1 MSILK
6 IAPFILAFVVVT
18 QLAGCG
24 YHLGPAK
31 PAILRNVETLAV
43 QTFKNK
49 TYEPRIEVLM
59 ADSLIKQL
67 QQDGTY
73 QIVSDERAD
82 AILDCTLEEVNRRQA
97 RAVRNNVLATQEF
110 SLRLSVQYELV
121 DRVTGKIIQTGTV
134 NADTSFFINNDLQTD
149 ERQAIVQAIQR
160 VAVELTGASDG
171 GVLVIFDFL
180 VSNFERSVA

>member
-1 MSILK
+1 MMRASVKYCLL
-6 IAPFILAFVVVT
+6 LAISAT
-18 QLAGCG
+18 ALTGCG

-31 PAILRNVETLAV
+31 PAVMRNVETLAV

-59 ADSLIKQL
+59 ADTLIKQL

-73 QIVSDERAD
+73 RIISDERAD
-82 AILDCTLEEVNRRQA
+82 AILYCTLDSIDRRQA

-121 DRVTGKIIQTGTV
+121 DRITGVVILAGTV
-134 NADTSFFINNDLQTD
+134 NGDTSFFINRDLQTD
-149 ERQAIVQAIQR
+149 ERQAIVNAIQG
-160 VAVELTGASDG
+160 VAVELTGQLTEG
-171 GVLVIFDFL
+171 F
-180 VSNFERSVA
+180 

>member
-1 MSILK
+1 MKASKTFPAALMVGF
-6 IAPFILAFVVVT
+6 AVL
-18 QLAGCG
+18 LGGCG

-31 PAILRNVETLAV
+31 PVILRDVETLAV

-67 QQDGTY
+67 QLDGTY

-82 AILDCTLEEVNRRQA
+82 AILYCTLDEVSRRQA

-110 SLRLSVQYELV
+110 SLRLSVQYELI
-121 DRVTGKIIQTGTV
+121 DRVTGRIIQTGTV
-134 NADTSFFINNDLQTD
+134 NGDTSFFINNDLQTD
-149 ERQAIVQAIQR
+149 ERQAFVQAIQR
-160 VAVELTGASDG
+160 VAVKITGELTEG
-171 GVLVIFDFL
+171 F
-180 VSNFERSVA
+180 

>member
-1 MSILK
+1 MSASQPLAAPAWCQIPLRRSAFALVLILS
-6 IAPFILAFVVVT
+6 ALVS
-18 QLAGCG
+18 GCG

-31 PAILRNVETLAV
+31 PAILRDVETLAV

-59 ADSLIKQL
+59 ADTLIKQL

-82 AILDCTLEEVNRRQA
+82 AILYCTLDNAERRQA

-110 SLRLSVQYELV
+110 NLRLSVEYELV
-121 DRVTGKIIQTGTV
+121 DRVTGRVIQGGTV

-149 ERQAIVQAIQR
+149 ERQAFVQAVQQ
-160 VAVELTGASDG
+160 VAIELTGQLTEG
-171 GVLVIFDFL
+171 F
-180 VSNFERSVA
+180 

>member
-1 MSILK
+1 MMSASVRK
-6 IAPFILAFVVVT
+6 FFALA
-18 QLAGCG
+18 LAAIVFTGCG

-31 PAILRNVETLAV
+31 PAVLRGIDTLAV

-59 ADSLIKQL
+59 ADTLIKQL

-73 QIVSDERAD
+73 RIVSDERAD
-82 AILDCTLEEVNRRQA
+82 AILYCTLDEIDRRQA

-121 DRVTGKIIQTGTV
+121 DRITGVVILAGTV
-134 NADTSFFINNDLQTD
+134 SGDTSFFINRDLQTD
-149 ERQAIVQAIQR
+149 ERQAIVNAIQR
-160 VAVELTGASDG
+160 VAVDLTGELTEG
-171 GVLVIFDFL
+171 F
-180 VSNFERSVA
+180 

>member
-1 MSILK
+1 MSVLRILP
-6 IAPFILAFVVVT
+6 ICAVLAVAL

-31 PAILRNVETLAV
+31 PAILRDVETLAV
-43 QTFKNK
+43 QTFKNR

-59 ADSLIKQL
+59 ADTLIKQL

-82 AILDCTLEEVNRRQA
+82 AILYCTLVEVDRRQA
-97 RAVRNNVLATQEF
+97 RAVRDNVLATREF
-110 SLRLSVQYELV
+110 NLRLAVQYELV
-121 DRVTGKIIQTGTV
+121 ERVTGRVILAGTV

-149 ERQAIVQAIQR
+149 ERQAFVQAIQR
-160 VAVELTGASDG
+160 VAVELTGDLTEG
-171 GVLVIFDFL
+171 F
-180 VSNFERSVA
+180 